1 MVPLLTS
8 KLIIFQ
14 LGSIMDTKYSQGSAE
29 EQRKLGNLKWLI
41 ARLGTQNSIM
51 LLDSSSH

>member
-1 MVPLLTS
+1 MFPLLTS

-51 LLDSSSH
+51 LLNSSSH